1 MAIIPQIFK
10 KRKSHYTTKSGVIL
24 KQNKKNEKCI
34 QDKPPKNHEN
44 NCYRCGMKR
53 HWLCTCR
60 KPKHLVDLYQTL
72 VKAKGKKI
80 EMNFT
85 DGDGLVLT
93 YYAINAPTASDP
105 VNPLLVWSRLLST
118 VFVSRS

>member
-1 MAIIPQIFK
+1 MVLMAIIPQIFK

-72 VKAKGKKI
+72 VKAQGKKI

-93 YYAINAPTASDP
+93 YYDIDFFKGSSEKIDHLTNDE
-105 VNPLLVWSRLLST
+105 NNNID
-118 VFVSRS
+118 